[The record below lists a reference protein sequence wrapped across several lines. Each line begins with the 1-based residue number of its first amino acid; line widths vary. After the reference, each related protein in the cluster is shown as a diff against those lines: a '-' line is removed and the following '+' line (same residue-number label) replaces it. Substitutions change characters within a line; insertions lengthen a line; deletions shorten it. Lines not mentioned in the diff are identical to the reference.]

1 MLNARVIAAVM
12 AGCLVSAPLSAATMK
27 FHADMLSASEVP
39 PTGTDGKG
47 TADGSYDTVSHKLDY
62 TLSWSGLSGPATM
75 AHFHGPAA
83 AGVNAGV
90 VVPLGNNPISPLGG
104 SATLTDAQAAQL
116 QAGQWYANVH
126 TPAHPKGEIRGQ
138 MLAK

>member
-1 MLNARVIAAVM
+1 MPNLRMIAALA
-12 AGCLVSAPLSAATMK
+12 AGCLMTAPLSAATVK
-27 FHADMLSASEVP
+27 YHADMLAASEVP
-39 PTGTDGKG
+39 PTGTGGKG

-62 TLSWSGLSGPATM
+62 TLSWSGLTGPATM

-90 VVPLGNNPISPLGG
+90 AVPLGNDPISPLGG
-104 SATLTDAQAAQL
+104 SVTLTEVQAAQL

-126 TPAHPKGEIRGQ
+126 TAAHPKGEIRGQ
-138 MLAK
+138 MLPK

>member
-1 MLNARVIAAVM
+1 MLNARLVAAVM
-12 AGCLVSAPLSAATMK
+12 AGCLVAAPLSAATIK
-27 FHADMLSASEVP
+27 FHADMLAASEVP

-47 TADGSYDTVSHKLDY
+47 TADGSFDTVSHKLDY

-116 QAGQWYANVH
+116 QAGLWYVNVH
-126 TPAHPKGEIRGQ
+126 TSAHPKGEIRGQ